1 MKYNYSKALI
11 ELRSKLDISQTE
23 LTYLLSVVYASVNRW
38 KNGKFEPTMKC
49 KKKLHELF
57 VEANMVKEN

>member
-23 LTYLLSVVYASVNRW
+23 LASILGVVYASVNRW
-38 KNGKFEPTMKC
+38 EKIEQLLLRLYEFALKNLQRNNKIE
-49 KKKLHELF
+49 
-57 VEANMVKEN
+57 